1 MIIGIDPHKMSHTAN
16 AVDPATNSTAASLRI
31 DASLAGYREL
41 MRWSKQFPDRR
52 WAVENARG
60 LGRHL
65 AQWLVARGEVV
76 LDVPATATARVREL
90 SRGSRR
96 KTDVIDAAAAA
107 SVAALHGDATT
118 VTAEDHTT
126 VFALLEERRANLA
139 AQRVRIANQLHAV
152 LRDLIPGGA
161 ALALTAKSAAM
172 LLRSIRPESPA
183 ERTRKE
189 LAQDLVRELRA
200 VDASLADIE
209 QRMTVALDEH
219 GTRLRE
225 IDGIGAVTAVR
236 LIGRT
241 GIASRFPSADAFAT
255 YAGVAPI
262 EIASGDHTRHRLS
275 RSGDRRL
282 NSAIHLIAVTQVR
295 MRDSIGRAYFDKK
308 IAEGKTRN
316 EAMRCLKRR
325 LANHI
330 WRMMIADER
339 RHRRSRPPRNCG
351 LTNTEEP
358 RVWWRLVVAPVGWL
372 HSAAADAKPSICA
385 RQACA
390 IDPALW
396 DNRPLGTPPLAL
408 PDRRCATGRRLIAH
422 QRESE

>member
-1 MIIGIDPHKMSHTAN
+1 MIIGIDPLKMSHTAN
-16 AVDPATNSTAASLRI
+16 AVDAATNSTVSSLRI
-31 DASLAGYREL
+31 NASLAGYRVL
-41 MRWSKQFPDRR
+41 MRWAKQFPDRR

-76 LDVPATATARVREL
+76 LDVPSTATARVREL

-107 SVAALHGDATT
+107 CVAALHGDATV
-118 VTAEDHTT
+118 VTGEDHTT

-152 LRDLIPGGA
+152 LRDLTPGGA
-161 ALALTAKSAAM
+161 ALAITAKSAAM
-172 LLRSIRPESPA
+172 LLRSIRPESSA

-200 VDASLADIE
+200 ADASLADIE
-209 QRMTVALDEH
+209 ARMAAALDEQ

-241 GIASRFPSADAFAT
+241 GIASRFASEHAFAT

-262 EIASGDHTRHRLS
+262 EIASGEHTRHRLS

-295 MRDSIGRAYFDKK
+295 MRGSIGRAYFDKK
-308 IAEGKTRN
+308 ITEGKTRN

-330 WRMMIADER
+330 WRMMLADER
-339 RHRRSRPPRNCG
+339 RLNAEPKD
-351 LTNTEEP
+351 TEI
-358 RVWWRLVVAPVGWL
+358 
-372 HSAAADAKPSICA
+372 AA
-385 RQACA
+385 
-390 IDPALW
+390 
-396 DNRPLGTPPLAL
+396 
-408 PDRRCATGRRLIAH
+408 
-422 QRESE
+422 

>member
-16 AVDPATNSTAASLRI
+16 AVDPATNTTAASLRI

-41 MRWSKQFPDRR
+41 MRWSKKFPERR

-76 LDVPATATARVREL
+76 LDVPSTATARVREL

-107 SVAALHGDATT
+107 CVAALHGDATV
-118 VTAEDHTT
+118 VTEENHTT

-152 LRDLIPGGA
+152 LRDLTPGGA
-161 ALALTAKSAAM
+161 ALAITAKSAAT

-200 VDASLADIE
+200 ADASLTDIE
-209 QRMTVALDEH
+209 ARMTVALNEH

-241 GIASRFPSADAFAT
+241 GIASRFGSEHKHAFAT

-262 EIASGDHTRHRLS
+262 EIASGEHTRHRLS
-275 RSGDRRL
+275 RAGDRRL

-295 MRDSIGRAYFDKK
+295 MRNSIGRAYFDKK

-330 WRMMIADER
+330 WRRMIAANNDSPPNPPAPKSLLDKHSGTLGSAVPSTLR
-339 RHRRSRPPRNCG
+339 NKDGPVVHSTSRSRLGMRCG
-351 LTNTEEP
+351 KT
-358 RVWWRLVVAPVGWL
+358 V
-372 HSAAADAKPSICA
+372 
-385 RQACA
+385 
-390 IDPALW
+390 
-396 DNRPLGTPPLAL
+396 
-408 PDRRCATGRRLIAH
+408 
-422 QRESE
+422 